1 MNGVTIKFKL
11 DTGADVTVI
20 GDSIYSR
27 FFSKT
32 NLQRAHKKLY
42 GPVKANFTAWVY
54 SKRYCD

>member
-20 GDSIYSR
+20 GDSI
-27 FFSKT
+27 FSKT